1 MSALVLGSTGLAPIS
16 LAVSGLLVQLRFP
29 TLFVSAGV
37 TLALVAVFMA
47 LRSKDWSREATVALA
62 EGADRSIP

>member
-1 MSALVLGSTGLAPIS
+1 
-16 LAVSGLLVQLRFP
+16 
-29 TLFVSAGV
+29 LFVSAGV